1 MSKPENQKAAGL
13 CCLRGAVAFGHSDTG
28 PVRQHN
34 EDHFLL
40 DAGLELL
47 AVADGMGG
55 HEAGALASAIALETL
70 RDCLAHEIAQV
81 SRVENDPDAT
91 CQAPSMQAVAVL
103 YDAVEAV
110 NAHLYAQNAAR
121 RMSDGSG
128 MGTTLTGIWR
138 PQAGGPLLAFHV
150 GDSRLYR
157 YRAGELEQLSRDQ
170 TWYQQALDA
179 GHFDRLPARN
189 VLLQAI
195 GPSQHMEPE
204 IRVQAVQPNDVL
216 MLCSDGLHGSVPH
229 HEIIHLL
236 RHAGRHNLE
245 ATSQR
250 LIRLAAEYGSRDNTT
265 VVLVKYDA

>member
-1 MSKPENQKAAGL
+1 MSRPENGKADEL
-13 CCLRGAVAFGHSDTG
+13 CCLRGAVAFGYSDTG

-34 EDHFLL
+34 EDHFLI
-40 DAGLELL
+40 DAHLELL

-55 HEAGALASAIALETL
+55 HQAGALASAMALETL
-70 RDCLAHEIAQV
+70 RHCLACKRPLETPLT
-81 SRVENDPDAT
+81 SDPEAT
-91 CQAPSMQAVAVL
+91 FQAPSMQAMSEL
-103 YDAVEAV
+103 SDALETV
-110 NAHLYAQNAAR
+110 NARLYTENAAH
-121 RMSDGSG
+121 RMSEGSG

-195 GPSQHMEPE
+195 GPSRNVAPD
-204 IRVQAVQPNDVL
+204 IRVQAVQPGDLL

-229 HEIIHLL
+229 HEIACLL
-236 RHAGRHNLE
+236 HNAAPHNLE
-245 ATSQR
+245 ATGER
-250 LIRLAAEYGSRDNTT
+250 LIQLAAEHGSRDNAT
-265 VVLVKYDA
+265 VVLVKYE

>member
-1 MSKPENQKAAGL
+1 MSRPQNRKSAEL
-13 CCLRGAVAFGHSDTG
+13 CYLRSAVAFGHSDVG

-40 DAGLELL
+40 DADLELL

-55 HEAGALASAIALETL
+55 HEAGALASATALETL
-70 RDCLAHEIAQV
+70 RDCLAC
-81 SRVENDPDAT
+81 RTPPNTPLTNDPDAT
-91 CQAPSMQAVAVL
+91 FQAPSMQAMSEL
-103 YDAVEAV
+103 SDALKTV
-110 NAHLYAQNAAR
+110 NAQLYAENAAH
-121 RMSDGSG
+121 RMSDGHG

-138 PQAGGPLLAFHV
+138 PQTGGALLTFHV

-157 YRAGELEQLSRDQ
+157 LRAGEVEQLSRDQ

-195 GPSQHMEPE
+195 GPSRDVEPE
-204 IRVQAVQPNDVL
+204 IRVQAVQPGDLL

-229 HEIIHLL
+229 HEMAHLL
-236 RHAGRHNLE
+236 RNAGPHNLE
-245 ATSQR
+245 AISER
-250 LIRLAAEYGSRDNTT
+250 LIQLAAECGSRDNAT
-265 VVLVKYDA
+265 VVLVKYA